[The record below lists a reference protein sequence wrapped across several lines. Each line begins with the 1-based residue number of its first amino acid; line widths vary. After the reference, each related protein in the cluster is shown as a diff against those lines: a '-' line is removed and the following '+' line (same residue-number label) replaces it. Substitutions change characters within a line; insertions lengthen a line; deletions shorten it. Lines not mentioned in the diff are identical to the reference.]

1 MDEIRLAMVGA
12 GRRGRHMFAYIG
24 RRPRV
29 KPVAVC
35 ELVAERWTC
44 PQRSDS
50 KSMSEEFPGVRLYG
64 DFEAML
70 SDGGF
75 DVLLVETP
83 AHCHAEFC
91 AKALAAGVNVYSDI
105 PSVAS
110 LAEADMLWRA
120 QAQSKA
126 MLMTG
131 ATTMGWGFV
140 LALQDLYRQGL
151 LGRLSALEAEYIHD
165 VRDLWADTPWRKPGG
180 GTEGRTSLSYCTH
193 GLGPL
198 LSILDEDLRTVT
210 GFTSG
215 SHVTDIPEA
224 NDLCTAIYHTASGV
238 MVRQTNCFINC
249 CKTGHH
255 SFKVYGSAGYF
266 EHLAARGSHSELTG
280 FSSEKLYA
288 AHKYTEIPVSFQA
301 EGQTGTFGHGGAD
314 AYVWGL
320 FEKTLLEGGDHAP
333 IDLKAGLRM
342 TLPGIYADRSVMR
355 GSVRQAIHYP
365 WDADWE
371 EHKAE
376 F

>member
-1 MDEIRLAMVGA
+1 MEQIRLAMVGA
-12 GRRGRHMFAYIG
+12 GHRGRHMFANIG
-24 RRPRV
+24 RRPNV

-35 ELVAERWTC
+35 ELVAALWNR
-44 PQRSDS
+44 PQRNDP
-50 KSMSEEFPGVRLYG
+50 KSMAEEFPEVKLYG
-64 DFEAML
+64 DFEHML
-70 SDGGF
+70 AEGGF

-110 LAEADMLWRA
+110 LHEADFLWRA
-120 QAQSKA
+120 QQQSKA

-140 LALQDLYRQGL
+140 LALQDLYRQGM
-151 LGRLSALEAEYIHD
+151 LGRLAALEAEYIHD
-165 VRDLWADTPWRKPGG
+165 VRYLWEETPWRKPAPG
-180 GTEGRTSLSYCTH
+180 GRTALTYCTH

-198 LSILDEDLRTVT
+198 LSILDEDLKTVT

-215 SHVTDIPEA
+215 SRVTDIPEA
-224 NDLCTAIYHTASGV
+224 HDVCTAIFHTASGI
-238 MVRQTNCFINC
+238 MVRQTNSFINS

-255 SFKVYGSAGYF
+255 SFRVYGSTGYF
-266 EHLAARGSHSELTG
+266 EHLSRRGSHPELTG

-288 AHKYTEIPVSFQA
+288 VHNYTELPVSFQA
-301 EGQTGTFGHGGAD
+301 EGETSTSGHGGAD

-320 FEKTLLEGGDHAP
+320 FEKVLLAGGDHAP

-342 TLPGIYADRSVMR
+342 TIPGLYADQSVKL
-355 GSVRQAIHYP
+355 GSIPLAIHYP
-365 WDADWE
+365 WDPDWDD
-371 EHKAE
+371 HKDE

>member
-1 MDEIRLAMVGA
+1 MDKIRLAMVGA
-12 GRRGRHMFAYIG
+12 GRRGRSMFTRIG
-24 RRPRV
+24 RRPQV
-29 KPVAVC
+29 DPVAVC
-35 ELVAERWTC
+35 ELDADFWNR
-44 PQRSDS
+44 PQQGAS
-50 KSMSEEFPGVRLYG
+50 KSMSEEFPTVKLFG

-83 AHCHAEFC
+83 AYCHAEFC
-91 AKALAAGVNVYSDI
+91 AKALSAGVHVYSDI

-110 LAEADMLWRA
+110 LQEADLLWRA

-140 LALQDLYRQGL
+140 LALQDLHRQGF

-165 VRDLWADTPWRKPGG
+165 VRYLWEATPWRKPGAG
-180 GTEGRTSLSYCTH
+180 GRTALTYCTH

-198 LSILDEDLRTVT
+198 LSILDEDLKTVT

-215 SHVTDIPEA
+215 SRVTDIPEA
-224 NDLCTAIYHTASGV
+224 HDVCTAIYHTASGI
-238 MVRQTNCFINC
+238 MVRQTNSFINA

-255 SFKVYGSAGYF
+255 SFRVYGSAGYF
-266 EHLAARGSHSELTG
+266 EHLSQRGSRPELTG

-288 AHKYTEIPVSFQA
+288 AHNYTELPVGFQA
-301 EGQTGTFGHGGAD
+301 DGGTDASGHGGAD
-314 AYVWGL
+314 SYIWGL
-320 FEKTLLEGGDHAP
+320 FEKTLLEGGGRAP

-342 TLPGIYADRSVMR
+342 TIPGIYADRSVR
-355 GSVRQAIHYP
+355 LGGVRQVIHYP